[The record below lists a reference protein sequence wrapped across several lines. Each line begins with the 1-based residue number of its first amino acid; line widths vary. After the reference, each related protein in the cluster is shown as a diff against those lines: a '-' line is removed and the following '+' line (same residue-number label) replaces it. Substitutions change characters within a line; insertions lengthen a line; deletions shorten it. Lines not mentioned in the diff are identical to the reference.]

1 MWPDGTDYDGAWFRG
16 RRQGWGVFRWGDG
29 SKYEGEWSK
38 GKTHGM
44 GVYTLARGKG
54 SYEGEWRN
62 GKAHGV
68 GKFTGPTG
76 EEVEGIWDNGTLKPQ
91 LSGIPADETA
101 GEIEEDDSYDESFDD
116 GMGGSGNG
124 SEEDRHIDVV
134 SDRDTDPL
142 LSAQESQFQAPPAS
156 ALPLYD
162 VTSSQFVVHVQQQ
175 PSSVGIVGNIQ
186 GPIRPLKVK
195 KNNCTI
201 FYRPQTSAQVR
212 WNFFSG

>member
-1 MWPDGTDYDGAWFRG
+1 
-16 RRQGWGVFRWGDG
+16 
-29 SKYEGEWSK
+29 
-38 GKTHGM
+38 
-44 GVYTLARGKG
+44 
-54 SYEGEWRN
+54 
-62 GKAHGV
+62 
-68 GKFTGPTG
+68 
-76 EEVEGIWDNGTLKPQ
+76 
-91 LSGIPADETA
+91 
-101 GEIEEDDSYDESFDD
+101 
-116 GMGGSGNG
+116 MGGSGNG

-195 KNNCTI
+195 KTTAPSFIGLKLRLKVCEGCLHFSFTCSSDS
-201 FYRPQTSAQVR
+201 QMKVR

>member
-1 MWPDGTDYDGAWFRG
+1 
-16 RRQGWGVFRWGDG
+16 
-29 SKYEGEWSK
+29 
-38 GKTHGM
+38 M

-76 EEVEGIWDNGTLKPQ
+76 EEVRTDASIYQMSCLDSVILFDFCQVEGIWDNGTLKPQ
-91 LSGIPADETA
+91 LSGVPVDETA
-101 GEIEEDDSYDESFDD
+101 AAIEEEDSYNDSFDD
-116 GMGGSGNG
+116 GIGGSGNG
-124 SEEDRHIDVV
+124 SEEDRDIEVV
-134 SDRDTDPL
+134 SDRDTDRL
-142 LSAQESQFQAPPAS
+142 LSAQESHFQAPPAS

-186 GPIRPLKVK
+186 GPVRPLKVK
-195 KNNCTI
+195 KTTAPSFIGLKIRLKVCKGCLH
-201 FYRPQTSAQVR
+201 FSA
-212 WNFFSG
+212 FFFC